1 MNLRLLSILLI
12 ALGLLMTAGAGVAQ
26 TTQYGQVRNNAGQ
39 VTLTRWSLQHIMARH
54 WPDSTAAG
62 AGKFQAGIT
71 EASLRDMI
79 NEAVVAATP
88 AIIRTD
94 ARGRSTNT
102 IFSIRSGRRSMAGQ
116 LLVCE

>member
-12 ALGLLMTAGAGVAQ
+12 ALSLLMTAGAGVAQ

-62 AGKFQAGIT
+62 AGRSQGGTRRPRPRKIIKG
-71 EASLRDMI
+71 
-79 NEAVVAATP
+79 AVVGAPPRHNTH
-88 AIIRTD
+88 
-94 ARGRSTNT
+94 GRPGT
-102 IFSIRSGRRSMAGQ
+102 IYEYDFQ
-116 LLVCE
+116 H